1 MRIVRFIDERGNV
14 CFGNDPDPELATAY
28 LMVGSLD
35 PNDRNPTHERVKIV
49 KLLAPFEP
57 RAIMC
62 IGQNYHEHAR
72 EMGAPIPQRPVLF
85 MKNIASVSH
94 PHDPIVIPRCSHGP
108 EVDYEGELA
117 VVIGRPARDVP
128 VQNALD
134 HVLGYTVGNDVSAR
148 WWQKKGAGG
157 QFVRG
162 KSFDTF
168 CPLGPVLVSPDEL
181 TDPQSLRITTTL
193 NGQVMQDAPTADMIF
208 PVAELIAEL
217 SRDMTLLTGT
227 VIMTGTPPG
236 VGAGRDPQ
244 VFLKPGDT
252 VTCAIDRIGALTNS
266 VIDYETTD
274 GVVT

>member
-14 CFGNDPDPELATAY
+14 CFGNDPDPGFGTAN
-28 LMVGSLD
+28 LMVGSLTPGD
-35 PNDRNPTHERVKIV
+35 QNPVNERVKIV

-57 RAIMC
+57 RAILC

-72 EMGAPIPQRPVLF
+72 EMGAPIPERPVLF
-85 MKNIASVSH
+85 MKNLGAVSH
-94 PHDPIVIPRCSHGP
+94 PHDPIVIPRCSREP

-128 VQNALD
+128 VARALD

-157 QFVRG
+157 QWVRG

-168 CPLGPVLVSPDEL
+168 CPLGPVIVSPDEL
-181 TDPQSLRITTTL
+181 TDPQSLRLTTTL
-193 NGQVMQDAPTADMIF
+193 NGEVVQDASTADMIF
-208 PVAELIAEL
+208 SVAELIAEL
-217 SRDMTLLTGT
+217 SRDTTLLTGT
-227 VIMTGTPPG
+227 VILTGTPSG

-252 VTCAIDRIGALTNS
+252 VTCAIESIGALTNS
-266 VIDYETTD
+266 VIDYEATN
-274 GVVT
+274 G